1 MLSREQAEAAS
12 EAVLSPKR
20 RQLADRQE
28 RKRQR
33 QKLWEVHRQKAAIGL
48 VGFGLAGTVGY
59 YAIGD
64 VFPWNLVGL
73 GIGFTLATIS
83 RWLGIPVNQ

>member
-12 EAVLSPKR
+12 ESVLLPKR

-48 VGFGLAGTVGY
+48 VSFGLAGTVGY
-59 YAIGD
+59 YAVGD

-73 GIGFTLATIS
+73 GIGFALATIS